1 MSQPARIDLIGL
13 CTDAGAACRGAAMG
27 PEALRIAGLVE
38 TLLELGHRVDD
49 QGDVRAPM
57 GAKTS
62 APSHWRLPSRRQ
74 AEVLAIA
81 AEGSARGYESL
92 KAGGLPVFLGGDHS
106 ISMGSISGVA
116 RHCDDIGKE
125 LFVLWVDAH
134 GDFNTPAT
142 SPSGNLHGMSLALL
156 CGEPEFGDA
165 FGGSW
170 RGEVDPRN
178 VTIFGARSIDREERA
193 LLTARGVDVMD
204 MRLIDEVGATA
215 LIRRVIDRVKAANGH
230 LHLSFDIDSVD
241 PSIAPGTGT
250 RVEGGLTYR
259 EAHLVMEMLHDSG
272 LVGSADIVEVNPYLD
287 HAGQTAELAVG
298 LMACLFG
305 RQIVARAPARPGMT
319 PAERA
324 RAAL

>member
-1 MSQPARIDLIGL
+1 MPHAARIDLIGL

-27 PEALRIAGLVE
+27 PEALRIAGLIE
-38 TLLELGHRVDD
+38 TLAELGHEVEDY
-49 QGDVRAPM
+49 GDIRATVRAKVSEP
-57 GAKTS
+57 A
-62 APSHWRLPSRRQ
+62 HWRLPSRRQ
-74 AEVLAIA
+74 AEVLSIA
-81 AEGSARGYESL
+81 AQGSAQGYHSL
-92 KAGGLPVFLGGDHS
+92 RSGGLPVFLGGDHS

-116 RHCDDIGKE
+116 RHCAEIGKE

-134 GDFNTPAT
+134 ADFNTPAT

-165 FGGSW
+165 FGGAW
-170 RGEVDPRN
+170 RGDVDPRN

-193 LLTARGVDVMD
+193 LLAQRGVEVVD
-204 MRLIDEVGATA
+204 MRRIDEVGATA
-215 LIRRVIDRVKAANGH
+215 LIRRVIDRVRAANGH

-298 LMACLFG
+298 LAASLFG
-305 RQIVARAPARPGMT
+305 RQIVARAPARTGAM

-324 RAAL
+324 HIAP

>member
-1 MSQPARIDLIGL
+1 MPRAARIDLIGL

-38 TLLELGHRVDD
+38 TLAELGHEVEDH
-49 QGDVRAPM
+49 GDIRANARPTA
-57 GAKTS
+57 GK
-62 APSHWRLPSRRQ
+62 PSHWRLPSRRQ

-81 AEGSARGYESL
+81 AEGSARGYDSL
-92 KAGGLPVFLGGDHS
+92 RAGGMPVFLGGDHS

-116 RHCDDIGKE
+116 RHCAEIGKR

-142 SPSGNLHGMSLALL
+142 SHTGNLHGMSLALL

-165 FGGSW
+165 FGGAW

-178 VTIFGARSIDREERA
+178 VTIFGARSIDRDERA
-193 LLTARGVDVMD
+193 LLARRGVDVMD

-215 LIRRVIDRVKAANGH
+215 LIRRVIDRVRAADGH
-230 LHLSFDIDSVD
+230 LHLSFDIDSID

-259 EAHLVMEMLHDSG
+259 EAHLLMEMLHDSG
-272 LVGSADIVEVNPYLD
+272 LVGSADIVEVNPVLD
-287 HAGQTAELAVG
+287 TANQTAALAVG
-298 LMACLFG
+298 LAASLFG
-305 RQIVARAPARPGMT
+305 RQIVARAPARPGAM

-324 RAAL
+324 TTAP

>member
-1 MSQPARIDLIGL
+1 MNQSARIDLIGL

-38 TLLELGHRVDD
+38 TLLDLGHAVNDH
-49 QGDVRAPM
+49 GDVRATI
-57 GAKTS
+57 ADK
-62 APSHWRLPSRRQ
+62 ANEPSHWRLPSRRQ
-74 AEVLAIA
+74 AEVLSIA
-81 AEGSARGYESL
+81 AQGSTHGYDSL
-92 KAGGLPVFLGGDHS
+92 RAGGVPVFLGGDHS

-116 RHCDDIGKE
+116 RHCDELGKE

-142 SPSGNLHGMSLALL
+142 SPTGNLHGMSLALL

-170 RGEVDPRN
+170 RGQVDPRN
-178 VTIFGARSIDREERA
+178 VTIFGARSIDRDERA
-193 LLTARGVDVMD
+193 LLYARGVEIMD

-215 LIRRVIDRVKAANGH
+215 LIRRVIDRVKAVNGH

-272 LVGSADIVEVNPYLD
+272 VVGSADIVEVNPYLD
-287 HAGQTAELAVG
+287 HAGKTAELAVG
-298 LMACLFG
+298 LTASLFG
-305 RQIVARAPARPGMT
+305 RQIVARAPARSGMT

-324 RAAL
+324 EAAL

>member
-1 MSQPARIDLIGL
+1 MSQPARLDLIGL

-38 TLLELGHRVDD
+38 TLLELGHKVEDH
-49 QGDVRAPM
+49 GDIRAT
-57 GAKTS
+57 AKAKATEP
-62 APSHWRLPSRRQ
+62 AHWRLPSRRQ

-81 AEGSARGYESL
+81 AEGSARGYDSL
-92 KAGGLPVFLGGDHS
+92 QAGGMPFFLGGDHS

-116 RHCDDIGKE
+116 RHCAETGKE

-142 SPSGNLHGMSLALL
+142 TPSGNLHGMSLALL

-165 FGGSW
+165 FGGNW
-170 RGEVDPRN
+170 RGQVDPHN

-193 LLTARGVDVMD
+193 LLAARGVDVMD

-215 LIRRVIDRVKAANGH
+215 LIRRVIERVKAANGH

-272 LVGSADIVEVNPYLD
+272 VVGSVDIVEVNPYLD
-287 HAGQTAELAVG
+287 HAGKTAELAVG
-298 LMACLFG
+298 LAASLFG
-305 RQIVARAPARPGMT
+305 RQIVARAPARTGMP

-324 RAAL
+324 EAAL